1 MDKQNVEKMET
12 QNETDGRNDEDQLG
26 MSYQDLEEAMINP
39 DSKNFEKYKKI
50 RENNLHKMKEIPVCK
65 FN

>member
-1 MDKQNVEKMET
+1 MLNMYCLP
-12 QNETDGRNDEDQLG
+12 GCSPSCLARRNDEEQLG
-26 MSYQDLEEAMINP
+26 MSYKELEEAMDNP
-39 DSKNFEKYKKI
+39 DSKNYQKYLKI

>member
-1 MDKQNVEKMET
+1 LW
-12 QNETDGRNDEDQLG
+12 TDGRNDEDQLG